1 MRAVDTNVVV
11 RLIVKDDSELRAAA
25 RALLRDGTF
34 VSRAVPME
42 AEWVLRSVY
51 RFDRQNIGEAIA
63 DLLALA
69 GVDTADTELLLWA
82 LDRYRAG
89 ADWAD
94 MLHLIDARDQGAFLT
109 FDRDLARSAGP
120 DAPAAVHLLK

>member
-1 MRAVDTNVVV
+1 MSAVDTNVVV
-11 RLIVKDDSELRAAA
+11 RLIVKDDSEQRAAA
-25 RALLRDGTF
+25 RALLRDGIF
-34 VSRAVPME
+34 VSHAVLME

-51 RFDRQNIGEAIA
+51 GFDRQTIGEALS

-69 GVDTADTELLLWA
+69 GVDTADTELLRWA

-94 MLHLIDARDQGAFLT
+94 MLHLIDARGKGAFVT

-120 DAPAAVHLLK
+120 DAPTAVRLLK